1 MDAPLV
7 VAVRGAAGG
16 AGMSLVAGADIVVA
30 GERAKFTMGYT
41 AVGLTPDGGS
51 TFFLSRVVGLRRA
64 MDLVLT
70 NRVLDARTAEEWG
83 LVTRVV
89 PDERAEEE
97 AAALAASL
105 AAGPTAALGAAKR
118 LVIDGASAALA
129 EALHREAVGISAAA
143 ATPDGAEGIAA
154 FVDKRAPKYGAR

>member
-1 MDAPLV
+1 
-7 VAVRGAAGG
+7 
-16 AGMSLVAGADIVVA
+16 
-30 GERAKFTMGYT
+30 MGYT

-89 PDERAEEE
+89 PDERVDDE
-97 AAALAASL
+97 ASALAATL
-105 AAGPTAALGAAKR
+105 AAGPTGALGAAKR
-118 LVIDGASAALA
+118 LLIEGASAALA
-129 EALHREAVGISAAA
+129 EAFNREAFGISAAA
-143 ATPDGAEGIAA
+143 STSDGREGIAA
-154 FVDKRAPKYGAR
+154 FVEKRAPQFGAGSI